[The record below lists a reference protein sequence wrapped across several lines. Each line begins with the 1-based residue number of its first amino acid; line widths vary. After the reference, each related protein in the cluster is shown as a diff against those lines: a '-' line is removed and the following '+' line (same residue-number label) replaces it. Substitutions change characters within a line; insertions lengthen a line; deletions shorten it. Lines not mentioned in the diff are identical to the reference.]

1 MSTLCHSHRAKWWIY
16 YHTRFLR
23 VFILYVYYGYTCI
36 AKLEN
41 QVDWPILRSHSS
53 CVMSEIHAEL
63 ELLWMELAPTDL
75 HHAEEAKRKW
85 NSARGIVKVRESG
98 ERKFRPGDISEL
110 GRSDLKY
117 PIMFWKFGEKLILF
131 KIFVRWYSN
140 TFIYLWKVRNVFFTR
155 FCKSSC
161 F

>member
-1 MSTLCHSHRAKWWIY
+1 MNLLPYQVSSS
-16 YHTRFLR
+16 
-23 VFILYVYYGYTCI
+23 FILYVYYGYTCI

-110 GRSDLKY
+110 RRSDLKY
-117 PIMFWKFGEKLILF
+117 PIMFWKFRKELIDF
-131 KIFVRWYSN
+131 MYSKCVEN
-140 TFIYLWKVRNVFFTR
+140 RIPLLYILTSKK
-155 FCKSSC
+155 CK
-161 F
+161 